1 MTKLQENCIQTI
13 FIVYNSFMSKTTYEY
28 PMDRSQIVRML
39 QDHDVT
45 PTRQR
50 IEIADFLFQKAQH
63 LSAENILDGVNAEGS
78 RVSRATVYNTMGLFT
93 EKGLVREV
101 LIDRERV
108 FYDTNNNN
116 HHHVYNVDNG
126 ELVDVM
132 HSDIELASIPQL
144 PEGARIV
151 DTDVILR
158 ISSKA

>member
-1 MTKLQENCIQTI
+1 
-13 FIVYNSFMSKTTYEY
+13 
-28 PMDRSQIVRML
+28 MDRSQIVRML
-39 QDHDVT
+39 QEHDVT

-108 FYDTNNNN
+108 FYDTNNDN

-132 HSDIELASIPQL
+132 HSDIELASIPAL

>member
-1 MTKLQENCIQTI
+1 
-13 FIVYNSFMSKTTYEY
+13 
-28 PMDRSQIVRML
+28 MDRSQIVRML

>member
-1 MTKLQENCIQTI
+1 
-13 FIVYNSFMSKTTYEY
+13 
-28 PMDRSQIVRML
+28 MDRSQIVRML
-39 QDHDVT
+39 QEHDVT
-45 PTRQR
+45 PTRQP

-108 FYDTNNNN
+108 FYDTNNDN

-132 HSDIELASIPQL
+132 HSDIELASIPAL